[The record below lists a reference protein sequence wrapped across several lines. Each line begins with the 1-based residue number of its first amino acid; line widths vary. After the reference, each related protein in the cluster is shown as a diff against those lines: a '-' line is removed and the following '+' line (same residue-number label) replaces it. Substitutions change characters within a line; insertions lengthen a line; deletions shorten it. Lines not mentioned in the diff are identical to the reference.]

1 MDGKFIGIFL
11 FLFKGV
17 FYFRQ
22 SFQPFVFEAISDI
35 AFISNP
41 PMLLILSNLCIVFL

>member
-35 AFISNP
+35 AFAEQ
-41 PMLLILSNLCIVFL
+41 MRVVM